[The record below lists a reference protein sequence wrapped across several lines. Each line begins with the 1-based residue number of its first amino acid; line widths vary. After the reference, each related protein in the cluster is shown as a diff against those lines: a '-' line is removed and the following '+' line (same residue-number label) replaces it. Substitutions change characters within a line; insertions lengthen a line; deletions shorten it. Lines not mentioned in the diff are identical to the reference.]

1 MAERYEWDEEKSQQN
16 FRKHGLSFDAADQFN
31 WGSAQIFTDD
41 RKDYGEDRFQARGLI
56 DDRLHILVFTL
67 RGEAMRII
75 SLRKANLRERRAYVR
90 ETGRQL

>member
-1 MAERYEWDEEKSQQN
+1 MEFEWDNKKSRQN
-16 FRKHGLSFDAADQFN
+16 LERRGLSFDAVAQFDWSN
-31 WGSAQIFTDD
+31 AQVFTDD

-56 DDRLHILVFTL
+56 GSRLHILVFTL
-67 RGEAMRII
+67 RGDAIRII